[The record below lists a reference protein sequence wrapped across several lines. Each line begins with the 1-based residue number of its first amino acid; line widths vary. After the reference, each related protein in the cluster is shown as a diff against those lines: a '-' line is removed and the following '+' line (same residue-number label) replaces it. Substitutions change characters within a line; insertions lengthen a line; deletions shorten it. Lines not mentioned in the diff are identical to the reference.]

1 MRQRQF
7 NYLHDGD
14 SYSED
19 EITEAVPA
27 EFVDIYQVI
36 FKSPYS

>member
-7 NYLHDGD
+7 NFLHDGD

-27 EFVDIYQVI
+27 KFVDIYQVI
-36 FKSPYS
+36 YKSPYS